1 MRNGISKSLKRDFS
15 PILTKSFRVKAQTAQ
30 LEEEY
35 RTEIREAVLFFLK
48 LPLIVHMV
56 DK

>member
-15 PILTKSFRVKAQTAQ
+15 PILTKFFRVKAQTAQ
-30 LEEEY
+30 LQEEY
-35 RTEIREAVLFFLK
+35 RTEIAEAVLLFPEA
-48 LPLIVHMV
+48 PLIVHMV